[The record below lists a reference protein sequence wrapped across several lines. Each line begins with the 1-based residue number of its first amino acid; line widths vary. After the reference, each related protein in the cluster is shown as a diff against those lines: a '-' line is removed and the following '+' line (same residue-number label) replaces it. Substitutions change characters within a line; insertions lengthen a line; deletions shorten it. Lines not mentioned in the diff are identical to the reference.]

1 MTRRM
6 ADQGPGLFD
15 WAASQPVAAKPEPAP
30 VTSRKPK
37 RQPAPAPIAEL
48 ESIGPAP
55 VVDFLAKRDTLPR
68 RILNPPPPFVYLD
81 RQIARKHGIEPPAPI
96 LAFAPRSRPPDTS
109 PDSGAPER
117 RTG

>member
-1 MTRRM
+1 M

-15 WAASQPVAAKPEPAP
+15 WAASQPVA
-30 VTSRKPK
+30 K
-37 RQPAPAPIAEL
+37 RQRIAAPIAEPKCA
-48 ESIGPAP
+48 GPAP
-55 VVDFLAKRDTLPR
+55 VVNFLEKRDTLPR
-68 RILNPPPPFVYLD
+68 RILNPPPPFLYLD

-117 RTG
+117 RTV